1 MSFAPNVSKPC
12 LLKCNCVTINKP
24 DRGKAM
30 HGRAL
35 NAKLPRL
42 VALIGA
48 AFLMIT
54 GNLARSEIPSPTGVI
69 NACYDK
75 TNGNLRVIDPSLGQA
90 CRTNEIVITWSQ
102 GGTGAL
108 AFAHIN
114 FDGAVTL
121 SDNLSA
127 ADITHNAGGPYCF
140 YNIPAKNVMVTPD
153 ATGGIGQTGFSRFA
167 AQIGDPNS
175 NCNPGAT
182 AVVYFAQ
189 GNSLMEFPFFVLF
202 H

>member
-1 MSFAPNVSKPC
+1 
-12 LLKCNCVTINKP
+12 
-24 DRGKAM
+24 M
-30 HGRAL
+30 HGLAL

-75 TNGNLRVIDPSLGQA
+75 TNGNLRVIDPSLGQV

-153 ATGGIGQTGFSRFA
+153 ASGGIGPTGFSRFA

-182 AVVYFAQ
+182 AVVYFAG
-189 GNSLMEFPFFVLF
+189 GNSLIEFPFFVLF